1 MEKEKALLNSLVLK
15 LFRLGRDVGVDELLR
30 SSTDYEGM
38 AIGKQ
43 CRDIGRRSMPGLT
56 EVGVQSENMFATF
69 SSSNVW

>member
-1 MEKEKALLNSLVLK
+1 MKKEETLLNSLVLK

-43 CRDIGRRSMPGLT
+43 CRDIGRRSM
-56 EVGVQSENMFATF
+56 VGVQSENMFVTF